1 MRSLFFFSPIIWSL
15 QRGFYNF
22 IVAAI
27 RLSHVVRRGR
37 CNKRLV
43 IHRKRVKNTPSISFS
58 FLFDVQRYG
67 FSISVYG
74 LIPSFCSNWEAAKI
88 WIWFTDTCCHFL
100 QYLCSNRECIPKKGK
115 NKKGWGEIAKA
126 HVSCARAVNRTSG
139 WIDSSWPR
147 FFCCY
152 SAYRTWSHH
161 STRTHLVCIR
171 VCRLHPGTPPTRSG
185 PLITRSARA
194 KLPGTGL
201 NILLLVV
208 AGFALLQGGVLRVSR
223 GITNRVVWHF
233 SPERFVYLQIVWS
246 GHFCRFENG
255 S

>member
-100 QYLCSNRECIPKKGK
+100 QYLCSNRECMPKKGK

-126 HVSCARAVNRTSG
+126 QSIA
-139 WIDSSWPR
+139 PR
-147 FFCCY
+147 VDWFVMTKVF
-152 SAYRTWSHH
+152 
-161 STRTHLVCIR
+161 
-171 VCRLHPGTPPTRSG
+171 
-185 PLITRSARA
+185 
-194 KLPGTGL
+194 
-201 NILLLVV
+201 LLLHVHTARDPTTARGLTSCV
-208 AGFALLQGGVLRVSR
+208 SGCAAFILARLPLGQALL
-223 GITNRVVWHF
+223 
-233 SPERFVYLQIVWS
+233 SPGAHAPSSPVRD
-246 GHFCRFENG
+246 
-255 S
+255 

>member
-74 LIPSFCSNWEAAKI
+74 LISSFCSNWEAEKKK
-88 WIWFTDTCCHFL
+88 IWFTDTCCHFL

-152 SAYRTWSHH
+152 TCIPHVIPPQHEDSPRVYPGVPPSSWHSSHSVRPSYH
-161 STRTHLVCIR
+161 
-171 VCRLHPGTPPTRSG
+171 
-185 PLITRSARA
+185 
-194 KLPGTGL
+194 
-201 NILLLVV
+201 
-208 AGFALLQGGVLRVSR
+208 
-223 GITNRVVWHF
+223 
-233 SPERFVYLQIVWS
+233 PERTRQAPRYGTKHSPPRRCWLCFAAGWS
-246 GHFCRFENG
+246 TVRVPWHYEQSGLAFLSREVRILADCLIWAFL
-255 S
+255 